1 MLNAAMIGLGWWGKE
16 LVRAQRDS
24 KLMRFSRGVT
34 LEPDTVRDFAK
45 EMNFSIGTSY
55 EDVLADKSIDAVVL
69 ATPHTKHR
77 QQVEAA
83 AAAGKH
89 VFCEKPFALTV
100 EDAKAAI
107 AACRKA
113 GVALGVGHNRRLWP
127 SMVKLKEVVSS
138 KEFGT
143 IMFAEGN
150 YSHDILANT
159 PLDNWRSA
167 PQETKAG
174 GMTGMGIHLLDG
186 FSFLIGPMARVSA
199 LSTKRILPFESG
211 DTTQAMLQFANG
223 ATGTIAT
230 SLKTPG
236 FVWRLAVYG
245 SEMWAESLSET
256 KVTICRK
263 DGKPETFDVPQANH
277 IGANLEFVCCGGAG
291 EGQVPDR
298 RRRDRSHGRG
308 AGGGVRTRR
317 NARANGAILRD
328 VKMCHSAWREREP
341 ESITTFVCEMIGCG
355 YGSGLA
361 LRRPEC
367 VESS

>member
-1 MLNAAMIGLGWWGKE
+1 MLNTAMIGLGWWGKE
-16 LVRAQRDS
+16 LVRAAERS
-24 KLMRFSRGVT
+24 KLMRFNRGVT
-34 LEPDTVRDFAK
+34 LEPETVQDFAR
-45 EMNFSIGTSY
+45 EMNISIGTFY

-69 ATPHTKHR
+69 ATPHTRHR
-77 QQVEAA
+77 AQVEAA

-107 AACRKA
+107 AACRRA
-113 GVALGVGHNRRLWP
+113 GVALGVGQNRRLWP
-127 SMVKLKEVVSS
+127 SIAKLKEVIGS

-174 GMTGMGIHLLDG
+174 GMTGMGIHLLDAY
-186 FSFLIGPMARVSA
+186 SFLIGPMTRVSA
-199 LSTKRILPFESG
+199 VSTRRILPFETG
-211 DTTQAMLQFANG
+211 DTTQAMLTFANG
-223 ATGTIAT
+223 ATATIAT

-256 KVTICRK
+256 RVTICRK
-263 DGKPETFDVPQANH
+263 DGKPETFDVPAANH
-277 IGANLEFVCCGGAG
+277 IGANLDSFAAAALGQGKFQIDDAG
-291 EGQVPDR
+291 IVHTVAALAAVFDSAEHDG
-298 RRRDRSHGRG
+298 
-308 AGGGVRTRR
+308 
-317 NARANGAILRD
+317 
-328 VKMCHSAWREREP
+328 AWRE
-341 ESITTFVCEMIGCG
+341 IK
-355 YGSGLA
+355 
-361 LRRPEC
+361 
-367 VESS
+367 

>member
-16 LVRAQRDS
+16 LVRAQRAS
-24 KLMRFSRGVT
+24 KLMRFTRGVT

-45 EMNFSIGTSY
+45 EMNLAIGTSY
-55 EDVLADKSIDAVVL
+55 EEALADKSIDAVVL

-77 QQVEAA
+77 EQVEAA

-107 AACRKA
+107 AACRRA
-113 GVALGVGHNRRLWP
+113 GVALGVGQNRRLWP
-127 SMVKLKEVVSS
+127 SIAKLKELVSS
-138 KEFGT
+138 PDFGT

-167 PQETKAG
+167 PQETRAG
-174 GMTGMGIHLLDG
+174 GMTGMGIHLLDA

-199 LSTKRILPFESG
+199 VSTKRILPFETG
-211 DTTQAMLQFANG
+211 DTTQAMLAFRNG
-223 ATGTIAT
+223 ATATIAT

-236 FVWRLAVYG
+236 FVWRCAVYG

-256 KVTICRK
+256 KVTICRR
-263 DGKPETFDVPQANH
+263 DGKPQTIEVPQTNH
-277 IGANLEFVCCGGAG
+277 IGGNLDSFAAAALGKGAYQIDDAG
-291 EGQVPDR
+291 IVHTVAALEAVF
-298 RRRDRSHGRG
+298 RS
-308 AGGGVRTRR
+308 AD
-317 NARANGAILRD
+317 ANGAWTDIAT
-328 VKMCHSAWREREP
+328 M
-341 ESITTFVCEMIGCG
+341 
-355 YGSGLA
+355 
-361 LRRPEC
+361 
-367 VESS
+367 